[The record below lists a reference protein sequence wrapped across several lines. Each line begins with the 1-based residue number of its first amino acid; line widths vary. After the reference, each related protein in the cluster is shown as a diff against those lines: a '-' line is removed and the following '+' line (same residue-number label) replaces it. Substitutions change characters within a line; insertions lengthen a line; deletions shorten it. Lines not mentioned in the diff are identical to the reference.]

1 MFVNAKEGLM
11 CGRYALSA
19 KINEIIERFS
29 VTTTLQGVQ
38 LEPRYN
44 VAPGQANPVIV
55 RGEDERTLTLM
66 QWGLVPGWA
75 KEPKSDYSTI
85 NARVETVAEK
95 PTYRTPL
102 RQHRCLVPATGYYE
116 WQAPAGAGRGAAK
129 QPFFMQLADS
139 GHELFAFAGL
149 YDVWRGADG
158 QELYSYAILTTEAT
172 PQLAPVHARMPI
184 ILPRA
189 AEESWLDPQLSDPA
203 KLLARLQPPPA
214 DRVRIYPVSTA
225 VNSTAH
231 DGPAL
236 IAPLPA
242 AS

>member
-1 MFVNAKEGLM
+1 M
-11 CGRYALSA
+11 CGRYAVNANLD
-19 KINEIIERFS
+19 KIMERFG
-29 VTTTLQGVQ
+29 VTTTPQGVA
-38 LEPRYN
+38 LEPRFN

-55 RGEDERTLTLM
+55 AGEADRTLTLM

-102 RQHRCLVPATGYYE
+102 RRQRCLVPATGYYE
-116 WQAPAGAGRGAAK
+116 WQAQAGAGRGAAK
-129 QPFFMQLADS
+129 QPFFVGLAD
-139 GHELFAFAGL
+139 GDADGTDDLFAFAGL
-149 YDVWRGADG
+149 YDIWKGPDG
-158 QELYSYAILTTEAT
+158 QELYSYAILTTAAT

-189 AEESWLDPQLSDPA
+189 AEDRWLDPELSDPT

-214 DRVRIYPVSTA
+214 ERVRLYPVSTA
-225 VNSTAH
+225 VNNVAH

-236 IAPLPA
+236 IAPLSA
-242 AS
+242 A